1 LAISSGLWKLLSGV
15 HSQNFFKEEELGMRI
30 SKVLAVFV
38 ALFLAVFMASSA
50 MAFNVTNRSAE
61 MDDFSPCDRAGT
73 IRMNWTQ
80 SDLTQINTWLVT
92 HDYALIRIAL
102 NGTDL
107 PTNPTLPKL
116 CKDIHGTATY
126 TGLVSGNPIPNSGQ
140 LVLLD
145 ELNVEISDITGSA
158 AGPDGVIYVHGNAGD
173 QFISVYIVSTAGVVI
188 GATEDL
194 TSWFKIGL
202 FDELVG
208 AVTGAEKT
216 SICAQVLS
224 FSGVSKL
231 TISNEAFPN
240 TLTFSGD
247 NEIGHFLTQL
257 VTLRN
262 CVKAE
267 KDVSDTTE
275 IALCPLGGTEQSPAC
290 PNYVK
295 CFVAEGD
302 FNPNETIKLTLRLN
316 GAANGATTQSGV
328 YFLSVLLYDEAGVAI
343 NTVPFG
349 AITAGWKYFKSNGT
363 STAAMPCAAWE
374 AQIAVAY
381 IDRDSVINAGNELR
395 FVVNYTVNPD
405 QAAANTDVRIWATG
419 ETQPCGTV
427 FDGVITAARLTACG
441 SGISNTILF
450 PYFTAI
456 ESGAWWNGIV
466 IVNLGTTVGTATVKV
481 YEKDGDVFT
490 SQPITL
496 GPTDRLLARTLNDP
510 FFVWSGSGTFGDT
523 DCYVKVTTDF
533 NVDGFAMMG
542 NNSPGN
548 DDSMGYL
555 PRLDI
560 RN

>member
-1 LAISSGLWKLLSGV
+1 MKVLSGV
-15 HSQNFFKEEELGMRI
+15 HLQNFFEEEELGMRI
-30 SKVLAVFV
+30 TKVLAVFV
-38 ALFLAVFMASSA
+38 ALFLAVFMATGA

-80 SDLTQINTWLVT
+80 SDLTQINTWLLT
-92 HDYALIRIAL
+92 HDFALIRIAL

-126 TGLVSGNPIPNSGQ
+126 SGPISGPIPNSGQ

-145 ELNVEISDITGSA
+145 EAGVEISNIGA
-158 AGPDGVIYVHGNAGD
+158 VADGTIFVHGNAGD
-173 QFISVYIVSTAGVVI
+173 QFISVYIVNTTGVTI
-188 GATEDL
+188 GVSEDT

-208 AVTGAEKT
+208 PVTGAEKT

-224 FSGVSKL
+224 FSGISKL

-267 KDVSDTTE
+267 GLSNDTTS
-275 IALCPLGGTEQSPAC
+275 IALCPLGGTEQLPAC

-302 FNPNETIKLTLRLN
+302 FRPGETIILTVRLN
-316 GAANGATTQSGV
+316 GATNGATTQAGV
-328 YFLSVLLYDEAGVAI
+328 YFADMAAPITLQNEAGGFI
-343 NTVPFG
+343 TPTVDWAF
-349 AITAGWKYFKSNGT
+349 FKADGT
-363 STAAMPCAAWE
+363 TAAVPGCSPFE
-374 AQIAVAY
+374 AQIATAT
-381 IDRDSVINAGNELR
+381 ISSDSITNSGNELR
-395 FVVNYTVNPD
+395 FVVNYTVDPS
-405 QAAANTDVRIWATG
+405 QAVANTDVRIWATG
-419 ETQPCGTV
+419 ETLPCGTI
-427 FDGVITAARLTACG
+427 FDGFVTAARLTACG

-456 ESGAWWNGIV
+456 ETGAWWNGIA
-466 IVNLGTTVGTATVKV
+466 IVNLGSTVGAATITV
-481 YEKDGDVFT
+481 YEKDGDVFA
-490 SQPITL
+490 SQAITL
-496 GPTDRLLARTLNDP
+496 GPTDRLIAKTLDDP
-510 FFVWSGSGTFGDT
+510 FFTWTKVSGAGTFGDS

-542 NNSPGN
+542 NNTPGN
-548 DDSMGYL
+548 SDSMGYL
-555 PRLDI
+555 PRLSA
-560 RN
+560 N

>member
-1 LAISSGLWKLLSGV
+1 
-15 HSQNFFKEEELGMRI
+15 MRI

-38 ALFLAVFMASSA
+38 ALFLAVFMATGA

-80 SDLTQINTWLVT
+80 SDLNQINTWLVD

-116 CKDIHGTATY
+116 CKNIQGTQVVVGAF
-126 TGLVSGNPIPNSGQ
+126 SGNPIPNSGK

-145 ELNVEISDITGSA
+145 ETGVEISDIAGSP
-158 AGPDGVIYVHGNAGD
+158 AGPDGTIYVYGASGD
-173 QFISVYIVSTAGVVI
+173 QFISVYITSTVGVVI
-188 GATEDL
+188 GASEDT

-202 FDELVG
+202 YDEL
-208 AVTGAEKT
+208 TGTDKT

-240 TLTFSGD
+240 TLTFTGD
-247 NEIGHFLTQL
+247 NEIGHFLSQL
-257 VTLRN
+257 VSLRN

-267 KDVSDTTE
+267 KTNISETTS
-275 IALCPLGGTEQSPAC
+275 IALCPLAVTDQTSEC

-302 FNPNETIKLTLRLN
+302 FNPGESIQITLRTN
-316 GAANGATTQSGV
+316 GDADGADTQNGVFFKSI
-328 YFLSVLLYDEAGVAI
+328 LLYDEAGVLIPSTWA
-343 NTVPFG
+343 
-349 AITAGWKYFKSNGT
+349 YFKASGSAVT
-363 STAAMPCAAWE
+363 AMPCAAWE
-374 AQIAVAY
+374 AEKAVAT
-381 IDRDSVINAGNELR
+381 ISSDAIIAAGNELK
-395 FVVNYTVNPD
+395 FVITYTVNP
-405 QAAANTDVRIWATG
+405 AMAVANTDVRFWALG
-419 ETQPCGTV
+419 ETLPCGTI
-427 FDGVITAARLTACG
+427 FSGVVTGARLTACG

-456 ESGAWWNGIV
+456 KTGAWWNGIV
-466 IVNLGTTVGTATVKV
+466 IVNLGTTNGTAVVRV
-481 YEKDGDVFT
+481 YEKDGDVFA
-490 SQPITL
+490 SQSIAL
-496 GPTDRLLARTLNDP
+496 GPATERMLVKLLDDP
-510 FFVWSGSGTFGDT
+510 FFTWTKESGSGTIGDT

-533 NVDGFAMMG
+533 ATDGFGMMG

-555 PRLDI
+555 PRLSSVD
-560 RN
+560 

>member
-1 LAISSGLWKLLSGV
+1 
-15 HSQNFFKEEELGMRI
+15 MRI

-38 ALFLAVFMASSA
+38 ALFLAVFMATGA

-73 IRMNWTQ
+73 IRMGWTQ
-80 SDLTQINTWLVT
+80 SDLNQINTWLTT

-116 CKDIHGTATY
+116 CKNIHGTATY

-145 ELNVEISDITGSA
+145 QANVEISNIGA
-158 AGPDGVIYVHGNAGD
+158 VADGQIYVHGNAGD
-173 QFISVYIVSTAGVVI
+173 QFISVYIVATAGVTI
-188 GATEDL
+188 GVSEDT

-202 FDELVG
+202 YDELDV
-208 AVTGAEKT
+208 AQEKT

-224 FSGVSKL
+224 FSGISKL

-262 CVKAE
+262 CVKNE
-267 KDVSDTTE
+267 KVNADTTS
-275 IALCPLGGTEQSPAC
+275 IALCPLGGDEQNPAC

-302 FNPNETIKLTLRLN
+302 FRPGESIQITVRLN
-316 GAANGATTQSGV
+316 GATNGATTQAGV
-328 YFLSVLLYDEAGVAI
+328 YFAAGAPVAVYDEAGVLI
-343 NTVPFG
+343 TPTVAWAYFEADGTTSATPGCSPF
-349 AITAGWKYFKSNGT
+349 
-363 STAAMPCAAWE
+363 E
-374 AQIAVAY
+374 AQIATATVASDA
-381 IDRDSVINAGNELR
+381 ILSAGNELR

-405 QAAANTDVRIWATG
+405 QAVANTDVRIWATG
-419 ETQPCGTV
+419 ETLPCGTL
-427 FDGVITAARLTACG
+427 FDGFVTAARLTACG

-456 ESGAWWNGIV
+456 ETGAWWNGIA
-466 IVNLGTTVGTATVKV
+466 IVNLGETVGTATIRV
-481 YEKDGDVFT
+481 YEKDGDVFA
-490 SQPITL
+490 SQALTL
-496 GPTDRLLARTLNDP
+496 GPTDRLLSKTLDDP
-510 FFVWSGSGTFGDT
+510 FFTWTRESGAGTFGDS
-523 DCYVKVTTDF
+523 DCYVTVTTDF
-533 NVDGFAMMG
+533 NVDGFGMMG

-555 PRLDI
+555 PRLSAK
-560 RN
+560 